1 MENGSDDERDVD
13 SAGVYFMS
21 VDDFE
26 WRPKASEKN
35 RRRRSESLQK
45 PAEDGETRRG
55 KDEEDAKARGGE
67 RH

>member
-1 MENGSDDERDVD
+1 MENGSDDKRDVD

-35 RRRRSESLQK
+35 RRRRNESEQK
-45 PAEDGETRRG
+45 PAEDGETRRRKG
-55 KDEEDAKARGGE
+55 EEDEKARGDE